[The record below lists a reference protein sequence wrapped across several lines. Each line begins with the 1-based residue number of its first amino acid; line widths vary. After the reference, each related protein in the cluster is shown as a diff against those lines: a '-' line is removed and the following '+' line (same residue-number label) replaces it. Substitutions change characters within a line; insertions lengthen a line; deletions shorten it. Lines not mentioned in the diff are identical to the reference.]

1 MYIHQASAHFMLQQQ
16 APKLRFEMLLP
27 QRAALNTCKPQKKQH
42 NGC

>member
-1 MYIHQASAHFMLQQQ
+1 MYIHQGSAHFMLQQQ

-27 QRAALNTCKPQKKQH
+27 QHAAHNNFKPQKKQH